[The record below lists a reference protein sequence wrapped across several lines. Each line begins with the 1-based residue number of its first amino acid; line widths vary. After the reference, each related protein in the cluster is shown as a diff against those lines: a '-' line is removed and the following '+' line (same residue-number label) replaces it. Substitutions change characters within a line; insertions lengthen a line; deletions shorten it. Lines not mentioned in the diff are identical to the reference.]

1 VIHEKLFNILF
12 MSSETIKGMINMK
25 VSHHLYEQLS
35 RITAK
40 ENVMVNEL
48 IRKHTYTKLGGEA
61 DVYITPETYHEVQEI
76 IQLAN
81 KENLPFTMLGNGSN
95 LIVKDG
101 GIRGIVMNLQ
111 KLASIWR
118 EGDKIIAQSGA
129 RIIDASREAL
139 KESLAGLEF
148 ACGIPGSVGGAL
160 YMNAGAYGG
169 EIKDV
174 LESTIVATKEGEIRT
189 LTAAELDLDYRT
201 SNIPEKGYIVLEAT
215 FALEK
220 DDPSNIKA
228 IMDDLTFKR
237 ESKQPL
243 EYPSC
248 GSVFKR
254 PPGYF
259 AGKLI
264 QDCELQGKQIGG
276 AEVSKKHAGFIVNKN
291 NASATE
297 YMELIKFVQAT
308 VKEKFGVQLE
318 REVRII
324 GEDPLG

>member
-1 VIHEKLFNILF
+1 MVTNHHVHEKLI
-12 MSSETIKGMINMK
+12 SICSEK
-25 VSHHLYEQLS
+25 
-35 RITAK
+35 
-40 ENVMVNEL
+40 NVMVNEPL
-48 IRKHTYTKLGGEA
+48 RNHTYTHLGGEA
-61 DVYITPETYHEVQEI
+61 DFFVRPETYEQVQEI
-76 IQLAN
+76 VKLAN
-81 KENLPFTMLGNGSN
+81 DVQMPFTLLGNGSN

-101 GIRGIVMNLQ
+101 GIRGIIMNLANLN
-111 KLASIWR
+111 KVEVNDTVLVA
-118 EGDKIIAQSGA
+118 GSGA

-139 KESLAGLEF
+139 ADSLTGLEF

-174 LESTIVATKEGEIRT
+174 LESTVVVDKLGELLT
-189 LTAAELDLDYRT
+189 LSADELDLAYRS
-201 SNIPEKGYIVLEAT
+201 SNIPDNGFIVLEAT
-215 FALEK
+215 FSLKTGNYEE
-220 DDPSNIKA
+220 IKA

-264 QDCELQGKQIGG
+264 QDSDLQGKQVGG
-276 AEVSKKHAGFIVNKN
+276 AEVSTKHAGFIVNKKE
-291 NASATE
+291 ATANE
-297 YMELIKFVQAT
+297 YIGLIHFVQKT
-308 VKEKFGVQLE
+308 VKEKFGVTLE

-324 GEDPLG
+324 GEDAEN